1 MPRFHCNQTILDIRV
16 ESQSNGYVDLELQGS
31 LNDHPHVPKVVE
43 HVLDLARRTGTDQ
56 AGMVD
61 EMPNK
66 LFLARAGE
74 PDTVFIF
81 NYFDPLKPSSIK
93 LHIGRRY
100 ECTSFNL
107 YSAILPCPTLKTR
120 HR

>member
-1 MPRFHCNQTILDIRV
+1 M
-16 ESQSNGYVDLELQGS
+16 
-31 LNDHPHVPKVVE
+31 NDHPHVPKVVE

-56 AGMVD
+56 VGIVD

-66 LFLARAGE
+66 LFLARASE

-93 LHIGRRY
+93 LLIGRRH
-100 ECTSFNL
+100 ESSSFNL
-107 YSAILPCPTLKTR
+107 YSAILPCPTLNTR
-120 HR
+120 HRQTELPVLSIES